1 MVGGKKGTQDR
12 VLYFKIIHCM
22 RGLQCPT
29 YHFSASHSVFS
40 LVLSPG
46 RPSELPTRVA
56 SGLPFCFSVA
66 RSGLAESIA
75 IANEKTLPMPRPAD
89 EYGECPMP
97 RLAKLGSYHRD
108 ERVSREVGIL
118 CHWHPRLCES
128 HLLCTTEGNVTEPYF
143 YGLCFCGLCFALPKH
158 SLVIC
163 LPVMSD

>member
-1 MVGGKKGTQDR
+1 MSHQSH
-12 VLYFKIIHCM
+12 YCN
-22 RGLQCPT
+22 
-29 YHFSASHSVFS
+29 HFSASHSLFS

-46 RPSELPTRVA
+46 RPSGLPTRVA

-66 RSGLAESIA
+66 RSGLAESNA
-75 IANEKTLPMPRPAD
+75 NANEITHSLMPRPAD
-89 EYGECPMP
+89 EYECPLP
-97 RLAKLGSYHRD
+97 RLAKLGSCHRA
-108 ERVSREVGIL
+108 GIEGGIH